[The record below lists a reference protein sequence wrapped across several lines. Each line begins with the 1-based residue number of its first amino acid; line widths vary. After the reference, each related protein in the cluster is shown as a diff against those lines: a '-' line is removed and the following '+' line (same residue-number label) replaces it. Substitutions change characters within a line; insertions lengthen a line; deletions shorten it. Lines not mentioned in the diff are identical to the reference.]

1 MAKDDLPS
9 SLHSAELDTGGPM
22 TEAETTDSQGGDHAD
37 DAVLYGVMY
46 PPGSRAEREF
56 RTVLTLSRTVRLWTQ
71 SVERL
76 LRDRTGQTRTR
87 WETLF
92 AIRFAPQPRRA
103 TDLARQMGVQW
114 PALLRNLEGLERDGL
129 IIRQPDP
136 EDSRARLI
144 ELTEAGHAV
153 IAEVRAT
160 VDPARAALLD
170 NMADADLDAIETL
183 VTRIRGRLE
192 QQQRLR

>member
-1 MAKDDLPS
+1 MANDDLPS
-9 SLHSAELDTGGPM
+9 SLHAAELDRGGPM
-22 TEAETTDSQGGDHAD
+22 TEAGAIQDGNEAD
-37 DAVLYGVMY
+37 DALLYGVMY
-46 PPGSRAEREF
+46 PRGSRAEREF

-170 NMADADLDAIETL
+170 NMADAELDAINTL